1 MMREDK
7 LFGYADGT
15 CRLRQLANR
24 KSTGSTSTQ
33 DIGRRAAGQ
42 PADRGAEGRR
52 TAWFFRERVGGA
64 VGGRDWVAGVTLR
77 AKARARLVPAEGAEH
92 LLAAQ

>member
-1 MMREDK
+1 
-7 LFGYADGT
+7 
-15 CRLRQLANR
+15 
-24 KSTGSTSTQ
+24 
-33 DIGRRAAGQ
+33 
-42 PADRGAEGRR
+42 
-52 TAWFFRERVGGA
+52 